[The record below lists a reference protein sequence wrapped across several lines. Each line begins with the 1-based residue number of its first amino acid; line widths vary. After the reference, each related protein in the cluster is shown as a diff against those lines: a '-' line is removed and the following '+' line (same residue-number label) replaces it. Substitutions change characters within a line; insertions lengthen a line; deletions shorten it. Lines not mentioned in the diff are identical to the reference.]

1 MTPSST
7 RRLALSLLA
16 LALSAPCLADSLA
29 SSASSAGSA
38 SLGGSSAS
46 LNTSSNSSAPKT
58 AVLEGDYQVIQVA
71 VLADRPGMLQ
81 LQLQLQLQATQVA
94 GREGTLWLTLP
105 QQALARRGLAAGDI
119 VSAQHRPYGVQ
130 FAHAARDSAE
140 AEAFFLVLAD
150 DWLGDLDPRAVT
162 L

>member
-1 MTPSST
+1 MTPTSK
-7 RRLALSLLA
+7 RRLTLSLLA

-58 AVLEGDYQVIQVA
+58 AVLEGDYRVIQVA

-81 LQLQLQLQATQVA
+81 LHLQATQDA
-94 GREGTLWLTLP
+94 GGAGTVWLTLP
-105 QQALARRGLAAGDI
+105 QQALARRGLATGDI
-119 VSAQHRPYGVQ
+119 VSAHHRPYGVQ
-130 FAHAARDSAE
+130 FAHAARGAAE

-150 DWLGDLDPRAVT
+150 DWLGELDPRALT

>member
-1 MTPSST
+1 MTPTST
-7 RRLALSLLA
+7 RRLTLSLLA
-16 LALSAPCLADSLA
+16 LTLSAPCLADSLA

-58 AVLEGDYQVIQVA
+58 AVLEGDYRVIQVA

-81 LQLQLQLQATQVA
+81 LQLQATQVA
-94 GREGTLWLTLP
+94 GREGAIWLTLP

-130 FAHAARDSAE
+130 FAHAAKGSAQR
-140 AEAFFLVLAD
+140 EAFFLVLAD
-150 DWLGDLDPRAVT
+150 DWLGELDPRAVT